1 VTQELPET
9 TPAAP
14 GGRLELKAGLL
25 LVLFAS
31 LVLGAILYV
40 LYARG
45 AFEPTQRLVLV
56 ADDVEGVLVGMDLTF
71 SGFPIGRVSR
81 VELGEDG
88 AARILVDVPRR
99 DARWL
104 RTSSVYTLVRGIVGG
119 TSLRAYTGILTDPP
133 LPDGAQRPV
142 LSGDAAAELPRMLA
156 SVRELIQNIGALTAT
171 DSALASSLA
180 NVDAL
185 TRRMNDERGALGV
198 LLGNPADARKV
209 VALLERSN
217 ALLARMDA
225 LTARV
230 DAAVARADGV
240 VARADAQVLGAEGVL
255 PATRET
261 IRSLDRLL
269 GEARDTLR
277 RVDGVL
283 KEAQTI
289 ATETRVASTDLGAL
303 RTEVEASLRKVE
315 QLVNEVNRM
324 WPFARDT
331 EIRLR

>member
-1 VTQELPET
+1 MTQDPPET
-9 TPAAP
+9 TPVAP

-31 LVLGAILYV
+31 LVLGAIVYV

-45 AFEPTQRLVLV
+45 AFEPTQRLVLI
-56 ADDVEGVLVGMDLTF
+56 ADDVEGVIVGMDLTF

-88 AARILVDVPRR
+88 AARILIDVPTR

-119 TSLRAYTGILTDPP
+119 TSLRAYTGILSDPP
-133 LPDGAQRPV
+133 LPDGAQRRV

-156 SVRELIQNIGALTAT
+156 SVRELIQNLGALTAT
-171 DSALASSLA
+171 DSALAASLA

-185 TRRMNDERGALGV
+185 MRRLNDERGALGV
-198 LLGNPADARKV
+198 LFGNPADARKV
-209 VALLERSN
+209 VTALERSN
-217 ALLARMDA
+217 ALLQRIDA

-230 DAAVARADGV
+230 DATVARADAV
-240 VARADAQVLGAEGVL
+240 VARADAQVLGADGIL

-261 IRSLDRLL
+261 IRSLDRML
-269 GEARDTLR
+269 GEARETLQ
-277 RVDGVL
+277 RVDGIL
-283 KEAQTI
+283 QEAQTI
-289 ATETRVASTDLGAL
+289 ATETRVATTDLGAL

-331 EIRLR
+331 EIKLR